1 MTDTKQLDIAIKI
14 ATKAHFGQVDKAGQ
28 PYILHCLKVMFSGKT
43 IQEKICGVLHD
54 TVEDTSLTLDDIE
67 KAGFSKEIIET
78 VKCLTKLPK
87 EKYQDYLIRV
97 STNRTAIK
105 VKLND
110 LNDNLDIKRLKKIE
124 ISDVERVNKYLM
136 AYQFLIKSLNS

>member
-1 MTDTKQLDIAIKI
+1 MTDTEQLDLAIKI

-28 PYILHCLKVMFSGKT
+28 PYILHCIKVMLLGES

-67 KAGFSKEIIET
+67 KVGFSKEIIET
-78 VKCLTKLPK
+78 IKCLTKLPK
-87 EKYQDYLIRV
+87 EKYQDYLNKV
-97 STNRTAIK
+97 STNPTAIQ

-110 LNDNLDIKRLKKIE
+110 LNDNLNIKRLKKIE
-124 ISDVERVNKYLM
+124 TSDVERVNKYLM